1 MACATTAVLASRIFS
16 RAPSPVLRR
25 AAAFPKPSSAS
36 FGHRRDVSARS
47 AVSRAPARGPALAT
61 TVARAR
67 VAATPPTFPRPRDS
81 RARSSLIPNA
91 AQDATAT
98 EPRSSTQTMAVA
110 SSPATLAHAA
120 DRYGG
125 VIVDPAGLPDD
136 VDAFVASLA
145 TSLAAWE
152 TAGVRGVWLQIP
164 IEQAQLVGAAVK
176 VGGFEYH
183 HAEKTHVMMTKW
195 LPGDSEENHLPPNAS
210 HQVGIGAFVMNGEGK
225 VLLVQERRGPA
236 AAASRP
242 DFWKLPTGLVEQGED
257 VPDAARR
264 EVFEETGV
272 RTEFV
277 SILGIR
283 HGHNAP
289 FGKSDMFFLCALKI
303 AGGKQTH
310 DITVQEAELAAA
322 GWRDAAD
329 AFDSAHIEKGSHMDH
344 MYGLCAKHAAG
355 EYAGMGWQAL
365 PAGFGRDGTVVTY
378 SNAAAEGVGAK
389 ANSV

>member
-1 MACATTAVLASRIFS
+1 MM
-16 RAPSPVLRR
+16 
-25 AAAFPKPSSAS
+25 
-36 FGHRRDVSARS
+36 
-47 AVSRAPARGPALAT
+47 
-61 TVARAR
+61 
-67 VAATPPTFPRPRDS
+67 ATP
-81 RARSSLIPNA
+81 NA
-91 AQDATAT
+91 
-98 EPRSSTQTMAVA
+98 
-110 SSPATLAHAA
+110 SPATLAHAA

-152 TAGVRGVWLQIP
+152 TPGVRGVWLQIP

-289 FGKSDMFFLCALKI
+289 FGKSDMFFLCALRI
-303 AGGKQTH
+303 ADGEKTH
-310 DITVQEAELAAA
+310 PIAVQEAELAAA
-322 GWRDAAD
+322 EWRPAED
-329 AFDSAHIEKGSHMDH
+329 AFESAHVEKGSHMDH
-344 MYGLCAKHAAG
+344 MYGLCRLHAAG
-355 EYAGMGWQAL
+355 EYPGMGWQAL
-365 PAGFGRDGTVVTY
+365 PAGFGRAGTVVTY
-378 SNAAAEGVGAK
+378 SNAATEEVRAK
-389 ANSV
+389 ANGE